1 MHLEHLEHYAAELVE
16 RLTMASRPE
25 GFADLFVVLLR
36 ELGKGAPVSPAA
48 LARSLDW
55 PVGRVIAALDQA
67 VSTEWDDDGNVVGYY
82 LTLRETPHAFE
93 VGGRRL
99 YTWCAFDTLFF
110 PALVDRTAHVVSR
123 CAATG
128 VPVSLTVTPAAIMD
142 LEPAGAA
149 VSLIVPQDT
158 PDLRHAF
165 CCHVHFFA
173 SAAIGQQ
180 WAATHP
186 GIDIVSVHDAFSVGR
201 KRAERL
207 LRATCVRNAGSRG
220 RA

>member
-1 MHLEHLEHYAAELVE
+1 MDLAHFTDELVS
-16 RLTMASRPE
+16 RLMTANRSE

-36 ELGKGAPVSPAA
+36 ELARGRPVSPAT
-48 LARSLDW
+48 LARLLDW
-55 PVGRVIAALDQA
+55 SVERVAAALQEA
-67 VSTEWDDDGNVVGYY
+67 VSTERDDDGNVVGYG
-82 LTLRETPHAFE
+82 LTLRETAHAFE
-93 VGGRRL
+93 IDGRRL

-110 PALVDRTAHVVSR
+110 PALIDRTAHVVSR

-128 VPVSLTVTPAAIMD
+128 VPVSLTVTPAAIGD

-158 PDLRHAF
+158 PDIRHAF

-180 WAATHP
+180 WAATHH
-186 GIDIVSVHDAFSVGR
+186 GIDIVSVHDAFAVGR
-201 KRAERL
+201 ERAERL
-207 LRATCVRNAGSRG
+207 LRATGLRNAGSTD